1 MKLDIN
7 LLPRSLLIVLEV
19 PRKECDPSKVSSIY
33 EAEKFDDRLRIQR
46 QLNGQNLAF
55 GKRQLLSAMLR
66 LC

>member
-19 PRKECDPSKVSSIY
+19 PRKECDPSKVFSIY

-46 QLNGQNLAF
+46 QLNG
-55 GKRQLLSAMLR
+55 
-66 LC
+66 